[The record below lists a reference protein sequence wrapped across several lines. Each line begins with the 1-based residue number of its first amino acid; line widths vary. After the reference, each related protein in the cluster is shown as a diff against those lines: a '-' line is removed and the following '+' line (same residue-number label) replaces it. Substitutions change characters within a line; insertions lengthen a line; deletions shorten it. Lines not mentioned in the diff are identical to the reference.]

1 MITTEMDTLREAIEE
16 AGDSELREAAK
27 ELLSKAEELER
38 DNNKLSDD
46 NDSLELENR
55 ELKNRSDSLR
65 HMRQRYP
72 GLFFGDLNK
81 LNDCDRQ
88 DLFQAVADL
97 EISSG
102 SRHDSEAE
110 RTLARFDGMLR

>member
-1 MITTEMDTLREAIEE
+1 MTTTELDELREAIEE
-16 AGDSELREAAK
+16 AGDSELREAARG
-27 ELLSKAEELER
+27 LLGKTEELER
-38 DNNKLSDD
+38 DNDRLRDD
-46 NDSLELENR
+46 NDSLTVENR
-55 ELKNRSDSLR
+55 ELKSRSDSLR
-65 HMRQRYP
+65 HLRQRYP

-97 EISSG
+97 EITSS
-102 SRHDSEAE
+102 SRHDSESE